1 VQPLRVVEDE
11 VARQPPTRFL
21 YRLVGMK
28 INFLVFHRLPQTLD
42 KNIVEHPAAISPALD
57 QKPSDRTLYPEE
69 SRVPGQDRGQKHKIM
84 RQADVSDIR
93 RPDLVR
99 TANLKMAKKIRVDP
113 IQRLR
118 LTRMAFRI
126 DRRDPHD
133 PPQAFDSLMI
143 DLIPFPFQDL
153 RHPRRSVK
161 RRLHVLLVD

>member
-1 VQPLRVVEDE
+1 MARGCPRNDDLHSFHVKLSAPLSSSLIR
-11 VARQPPTRFL
+11 
-21 YRLVGMK
+21 
-28 INFLVFHRLPQTLD
+28 
-42 KNIVEHPAAISPALD
+42 KNKLAGAFDNRAMS
-57 QKPSDRTLYPEE
+57 
-69 SRVPGQDRGQKHKIM
+69 
-84 RQADVSDIR
+84 ADVSDIR
-93 RPDLVR
+93 RLDLVR

-133 PPQAFDSLMI
+133 PPQVFDSLMI
-143 DLIPFPFQDL
+143 DLVPFPFQDL